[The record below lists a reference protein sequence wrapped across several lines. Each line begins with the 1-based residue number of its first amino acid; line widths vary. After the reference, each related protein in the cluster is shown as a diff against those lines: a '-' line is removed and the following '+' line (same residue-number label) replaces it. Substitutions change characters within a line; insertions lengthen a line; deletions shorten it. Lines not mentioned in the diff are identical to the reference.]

1 MNETTPVSSIL
12 KRIAPIQL
20 ATWRLMME
28 KHQDFMQQFEIGFR
42 DRHNLTLNEFD
53 TLINTPPDEQIRHL
67 DLLRSMVL
75 SRSALSRLLRR
86 LEARRLVIQSPDPED
101 QRGVLVELTEAGRK
115 LREESAQT
123 NAEIIFAGFSGL
135 TASEADELFSLV
147 SKIRPIQPSDH
158 IAEAAERN

>member
-1 MNETTPVSSIL
+1 LLDRLAPLDAQAWRILLAHPHDFLQIVDFVS
-12 KRIAPIQL
+12 P
-20 ATWRLMME
+20 
-28 KHQDFMQQFEIGFR
+28 

-53 TLINTPPDEQIRHL
+53 TLINTPPDEQIRHR

-135 TASEADELFSLV
+135 TASEADELSSLV
-147 SKIRPIQPSDH
+147 TKTRPIQPSDH
-158 IAEAAERN
+158 IADAAEGN